1 MSCSQHG
8 QGALHSSCHS
18 AAMKPFI
25 AWCEPHRPGVR
36 IPRIDLSGE
45 QEEAADKAGGAD
57 LKYLLAKQEVKIEN
71 QRLFFHHGVTTVEKL
86 ASLAKDIEDRGK
98 MQREEV
104 QIQACMWHVLF
115 SEACTP

>member
-1 MSCSQHG
+1 M
-8 QGALHSSCHS
+8 
-18 AAMKPFI
+18 
-25 AWCEPHRPGVR
+25 
-36 IPRIDLSGE
+36 PRIVLTGD

-98 MQREEV
+98 MQREEA